1 MMTQYCS
8 TKAVKANRS
17 VEQEVIRQR
26 DTAEV
31 KAHMLKTRLSAVK
44 SVNRQVAVQACC
56 TLWFNACCCLFV
68 NNVSSQFTLCLTSA
82 SCLSLQALVVFMG

>member
-8 TKAVKANRS
+8 SKIVKANRS

-44 SVNRQVAVQACC
+44 SVNRQVTACLMLPPAGQDLEIYQPSGVCVKSQITC
-56 TLWFNACCCLFV
+56 TWR
-68 NNVSSQFTLCLTSA
+68 
-82 SCLSLQALVVFMG
+82 

>member
-8 TKAVKANRS
+8 LKTVKVNRS

-44 SVNRQVAVQACC
+44 SVNRQVSHVQMII
-56 TLWFNACCCLFV
+56 T
-68 NNVSSQFTLCLTSA
+68 
-82 SCLSLQALVVFMG
+82 